1 MEEFRMSH
9 TASLRG
15 HVTPMRR
22 RPALAQAD
30 EALRRKPLPAVAL
43 AIVVG
48 FLLATLATPAR

>member
-1 MEEFRMSH
+1 MSH